1 MTEADAAEAAE
12 AADAEAMTGCVVI
25 MYSMNAARAGA
36 GAGAGACTVFR
47 SKTAVVLRWL
57 DWKDLMSWFAIL
69 SLSLG

>member
-1 MTEADAAEAAE
+1 MTDADADAAAV
-12 AADAEAMTGCVVI
+12 TGCVVI

-36 GAGAGACTVFR
+36 AALR

>member
-1 MTEADAAEAAE
+1 MWLLILLMTDADA
-12 AADAEAMTGCVVI
+12 AEAMTGCVVI

-36 GAGAGACTVFR
+36 GAAALR

>member
-1 MTEADAAEAAE
+1 MTVAEA
-12 AADAEAMTGCVVI
+12 AEAMTGCVVI
-25 MYSMNAARAGA
+25 MYSMNVARAGA
-36 GAGAGACTVFR
+36 GAGAGAALR

>member
-1 MTEADAAEAAE
+1 MWLLILLMTEAEAEAAV
-12 AADAEAMTGCVVI
+12 TGCVVI

-36 GAGAGACTVFR
+36 GAALR

-69 SLSLG
+69 PLSLG

>member
-1 MTEADAAEAAE
+1 MWLLILLMTEADAEAV
-12 AADAEAMTGCVVI
+12 TGCVVI

-36 GAGAGACTVFR
+36 GAGAALR

>member
-1 MTEADAAEAAE
+1 MTAAEADA
-12 AADAEAMTGCVVI
+12 DAVAVTGCVVI
-25 MYSMNAARAGA
+25 MYSMNAARVGA
-36 GAGAGACTVFR
+36 GAGAAVLR